1 MTALDNQ
8 KLKNMLR
15 KFFKNHEN
23 FCSDEEFFF
32 PISKLN
38 DKEINELF
46 SFSLGY
52 FQFIPVLQDWSDVL
66 LKLQVVLKTEDKI
79 DKTILSDEF
88 RKFAFEVLK
97 SDMQEKID
105 DEYDL
110 YRQEKENEGFRD
122 AGYTFETCEQ
132 TGEGKWEKGFIYEEN
147 HWCRINGLHDCYD
160 SGFYGI
166 FGSFSEMKIYNRK
179 DFLNLPEGTIF
190 SKGRE
195 WFFHDFMVKGET
207 LKNEINDVD
216 YDDFLYLDLMI
227 IQSEGSDD
235 LFNKLDDMKKKGKSY
250 PINEDVGRD
259 GMYEKEDLFLVF
271 EKEDLISLREYIT
284 TAIGE

>member
-1 MTALDNQ
+1 M
-8 KLKNMLR
+8 
-15 KFFKNHEN
+15 
-23 FCSDEEFFF
+23 
-32 PISKLN
+32 
-38 DKEINELF
+38 
-46 SFSLGY
+46 
-52 FQFIPVLQDWSDVL
+52 
-66 LKLQVVLKTEDKI
+66 
-79 DKTILSDEF
+79 
-88 RKFAFEVLK
+88 
-97 SDMQEKID
+97 
-105 DEYDL
+105 
-110 YRQEKENEGFRD
+110 
-122 AGYTFETCEQ
+122 
-132 TGEGKWEKGFIYEEN
+132 
-147 HWCRINGLHDCYD
+147 HDCYD

>member
-147 HWCRINGLHDCYD
+147 H
-160 SGFYGI
+160 
-166 FGSFSEMKIYNRK
+166 
-179 DFLNLPEGTIF
+179 
-190 SKGRE
+190 
-195 WFFHDFMVKGET
+195 
-207 LKNEINDVD
+207 
-216 YDDFLYLDLMI
+216 
-227 IQSEGSDD
+227 
-235 LFNKLDDMKKKGKSY
+235 
-250 PINEDVGRD
+250 
-259 GMYEKEDLFLVF
+259 
-271 EKEDLISLREYIT
+271 
-284 TAIGE
+284 